1 MLGERWRRGGGRGGW
16 GVLAGAVAAAAAA
29 AAAAGAHGPVF
40 ESQFVGQSGSP
51 HLPLRVPAL
60 SLRALGGG
68 QRRGRLVD
76 GKMRV
81 VEAAHF

>member
-1 MLGERWRRGGGRGGW
+1 MLGERWRRSGGRGGW
-16 GVLAGAVAAAAAA
+16 GLLAGAVAAAT